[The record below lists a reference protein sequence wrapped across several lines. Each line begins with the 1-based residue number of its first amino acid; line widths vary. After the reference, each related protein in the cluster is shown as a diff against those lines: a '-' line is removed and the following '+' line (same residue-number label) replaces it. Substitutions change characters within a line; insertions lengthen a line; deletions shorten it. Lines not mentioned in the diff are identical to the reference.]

1 MFLGNRDVV
10 SIIKD
15 GLEKMLDFFLLAYK
29 KMTAAARHS
38 IIQVTKI
45 SAKPFK
51 TFKLFK
57 IMFFL
62 DFYILWQTLT

>member
-1 MFLGNRDVV
+1 MFFGNRDVV

-51 TFKLFK
+51 TFHNV
-57 IMFFL
+57 FL
-62 DFYILWQTLT
+62 DFYILWQTPT